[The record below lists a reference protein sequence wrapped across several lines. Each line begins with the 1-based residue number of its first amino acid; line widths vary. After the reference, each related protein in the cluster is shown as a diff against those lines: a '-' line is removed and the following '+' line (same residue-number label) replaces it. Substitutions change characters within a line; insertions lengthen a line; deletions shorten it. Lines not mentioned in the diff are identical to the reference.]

1 MSDPTAAIWS
11 ALHRDPG
18 VAVLVYPDPWSL
30 GWVESEAHSLAGRAV
45 TVVASVDEAL
55 RAPADHLVLLIPT
68 DEVAAVHALD
78 GSRDRVLNLG
88 RTAPM
93 VLFLRRDGVGW
104 KALYSDCPSLASWVE
119 GSDPDPDALAQIDV
133 EAERARFVEK
143 TGQEPEAW
151 LDAWD
156 AGTVDRDGEG
166 IARLHDA
173 LLLVGAR

>member
-1 MSDPTAAIWS
+1 MSDPAEAISS

-18 VAVLVYPDPWSL
+18 VAVLVYPDLWTR

-55 RAPADHLVLLIPT
+55 RAPPDDLVLLIPP
-68 DEVAAVHALD
+68 DEVAAVYALD
-78 GSRDRVLNLG
+78 GSRDRVLGLA
-88 RTAPM
+88 RTAPI
-93 VLFLRRDGVGW
+93 VLFLLREGPGW
-104 KALYSDCPSLASWVE
+104 RALYSDCPSLASWVS

-133 EAERARFVEK
+133 EAERARFVAA

-151 LDAWD
+151 LAAWD
-156 AGTVDRDGEG
+156 AGAVERDGDG

-173 LLLVGAR
+173 LLLVGSR